1 MSATTTVNATVTT
14 FNTWR
19 DKLIDWT
26 SSEAGSG
33 GDKNLMAFAK
43 ATNSN
48 ISTEQERIAAVSSTP
63 DAIALAV
70 NENRKIVIIHG
81 VKNLGGTLVRP
92 DNKVVALSGL
102 SHEAKIVLLS
112 EGEDTAFGEIK
123 TRCPKYSDIKDCPD
137 RDSQKSLPL
146 LRTDNGCAWLCGIVL
161 PPPFQAKAILEFV
174 GIQDEVEFDPW
185 EVLDVVMAAAKN
197 FDSTHGGTKTIR
209 MGGWIAVK
217 TW

>member
-1 MSATTTVNATVTT
+1 MSATTNVNTTTT

-26 SSEAGSG
+26 SSEAGVA

-43 ATNSN
+43 ATNSHV
-48 ISTEQERIAAVSSTP
+48 STEQERIAAVSSTP

-70 NENRKIVIIHG
+70 SENKKIVIIHG
-81 VKNLGGTLVRP
+81 IKNLGGTLVRP
-92 DNKVVALSGL
+92 ENKIVALSGL
-102 SHEAKIVLLS
+102 SHDARIVFLS

-123 TRCPKYSDIKDCPD
+123 TRCPKFSDIKDCPD

-146 LRTDNGCAWLCGIVL
+146 LRTDNGCAWLCGIIL

-174 GIQDEVEFDPW
+174 GIQEEEEFDAW
-185 EVLDVVMAAAKN
+185 EVLDVVLAAAKN
-197 FDSTHGGTKTIR
+197 FDSVHGEDGDYPE
-209 MGGWIAVK
+209 GGGG
-217 TW
+217 